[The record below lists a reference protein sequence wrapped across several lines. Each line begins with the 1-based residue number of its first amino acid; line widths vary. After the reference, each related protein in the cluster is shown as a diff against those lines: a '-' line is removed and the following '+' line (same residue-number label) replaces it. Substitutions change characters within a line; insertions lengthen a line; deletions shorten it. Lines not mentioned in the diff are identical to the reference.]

1 MTNTLTGGSLKVY
14 EILEFLK
21 ASYQE
26 KPDKNIL
33 GYTLDEKLSNL
44 YGKVYFNRNLKKVIV
59 AFRGTGQENMGTDC
73 LNNVVYASSNAYKL
87 TPRYKTAKKMYADAK
102 KIYKNYQFENVGHSQ
117 GALLAR
123 LLSDG
128 SKNAIEVNPAY
139 KNESL
144 KDNEYII
151 RSSLD
156 AVSAL
161 TIPTQFINSV
171 LYPNWTKQ
179 HIITIPAKSNNP
191 ITEHKL
197 DILNRLDPNMK
208 IGKGGSKKSL
218 DL

>member
-44 YGKVYFNRNLKKVIV
+44 YGKVYFNRNLKKIIIIH
-59 AFRGTGQENMGTDC
+59 RGTKEATDW
-73 LNNVVYASSNAYKL
+73 LNNATYAVSSNAYKL
-87 TPRYKTAKKMYADAK
+87 TPRFKIAQKMYNDSLK
-102 KIYKNYQFENVGHSQ
+102 KYKNYQFESLGHSQ

-171 LYPNWTKQ
+171 LYPNFSKK
-179 HIITIPAKSNNP
+179 HIITIPAKSKNP
-191 ITEHKL
+191 ITEHKI

-208 IGKGGSKKSL
+208 IGKGGSKCITK
-218 DL
+218 